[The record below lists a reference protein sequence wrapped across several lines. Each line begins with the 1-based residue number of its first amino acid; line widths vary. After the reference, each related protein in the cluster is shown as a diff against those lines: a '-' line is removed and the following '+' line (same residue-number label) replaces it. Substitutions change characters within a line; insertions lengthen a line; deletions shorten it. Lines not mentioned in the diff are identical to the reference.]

1 LKETCCCQEG
11 DELMSEQER
20 KEYQT
25 VILAALL
32 DDVGAKAWSLEY

>member
-1 LKETCCCQEG
+1 MT
-11 DELMSEQER
+11 EQER

-32 DDVGAKAWSLEY
+32 HAVGKKFLNLEEER